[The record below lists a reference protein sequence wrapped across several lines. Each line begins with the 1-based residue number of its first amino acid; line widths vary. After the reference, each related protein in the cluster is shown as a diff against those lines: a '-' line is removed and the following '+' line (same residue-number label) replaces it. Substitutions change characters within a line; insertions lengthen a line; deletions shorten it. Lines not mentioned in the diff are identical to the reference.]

1 MELYNALKKVVE
13 LQNEEILKDVKL
25 INILSDFRAYDDV
38 PSSKYLLKY
47 MISEGLMANL
57 LYEYQSQDDFNI
69 LLDSHKT
76 LLTDTYGYKDSLAEY
91 VVRSLAYALGWTSVI
106 PSINNP
112 LPNTGSINIQ
122 PQTTIINPSDD
133 GRTHL
138 SFRQLPING
147 SVSQFI
153 ANLETVGYTQKFSY
167 SHEKRTAVLT
177 GSFAGVNNCEIYVV
191 GTPLTETVCRVI
203 VYFPEQKV
211 WYNIKS
217 EYNKWKDKFTS
228 KYGKP
233 NSYEFF
239 SDPFYEG
246 DGSEMTALYSE
257 HCTYASYFNDNE
269 SGGTIVVKMTT
280 YYCVAIIYEDKYN
293 TEIDDKEKNT
303 IEDNDI

>member
-1 MELYNALKKVVE
+1 MELYNALKKVVD
-13 LQNEEILKDVKL
+13 LQTEDILKDIKL
-25 INILSDFRAYDDV
+25 INILSDFRAYDDM

-57 LYEYQSQDDFNI
+57 LYEYQSKDDVSI

-76 LLTDTYGYKDSLAEY
+76 LLSDTYGYKEGLAEY
-91 VVRSLAYALGWTSVI
+91 VVRSLAYALGWTSDI
-106 PSINNP
+106 PLMNKPSQNTSSINM
-112 LPNTGSINIQ
+112 Q
-122 PQTTIINPSDD
+122 PQSTIITPSDD
-133 GRTHL
+133 GKKHL
-138 SFRQLPING
+138 TFRQLPING
-147 SVSQFI
+147 PANQFI
-153 ANLETVGYTQKFSY
+153 ANLENMGYTIKFPY
-167 SHEKRTAVLT
+167 SHERRTATLT
-177 GSFAGVNNCEIYVV
+177 GPFAGVNNCEVYVV

-233 NSYEFF
+233 TSYEFF
-239 SDPFYEG
+239 SDPYYEG

-257 HCTYASYFNDNE
+257 HCTYSSYFKDIE

-280 YYCVAIIYEDKYN
+280 YDCVAIIYEDKYS
-293 TEIDDKEKNT
+293 TEIDDKETKS